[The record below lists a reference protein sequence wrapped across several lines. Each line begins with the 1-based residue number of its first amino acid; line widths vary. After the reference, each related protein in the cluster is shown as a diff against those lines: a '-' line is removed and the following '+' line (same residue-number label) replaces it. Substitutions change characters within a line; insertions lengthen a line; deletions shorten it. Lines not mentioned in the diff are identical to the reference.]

1 MQRMFIIGITGGSGS
16 GKSSIV
22 NAIAEGFDKNQLTVL
37 SQDRYYNP
45 LDHLSSEE
53 RSVRNFDHPSAF
65 DYDLLEKHLQELKK
79 GNTIPAPVYSFVKE
93 TRESETDPISPTP
106 ILLLEGILLM
116 NHPKIKSMV
125 DLWIYIDTDEDHR
138 LMRRVL
144 RDTAERGQELTKVFR
159 RYTEQVKPMH
169 QNYIEA
175 SKSEADII
183 INNNHHYDRSVQFV
197 IKAIQQ
203 MV

>member
-1 MQRMFIIGITGGSGS
+1 MFIIGITGGSGS

-45 LDHLSSEE
+45 LDHLSPKE
-53 RSVRNFDHPSAF
+53 RSVQNFDHPSAF
-65 DYDLLEKHLQELKK
+65 DYDLLEEHLYELKK

-93 TRESETDPISPTP
+93 TREPETDVISPTP

-144 RDTAERGQELTKVFR
+144 RDTSERGQELTKVFR

-203 MV
+203 MVR

>member
-1 MQRMFIIGITGGSGS
+1 MFIIGITGGSGS

-45 LDHLSSEE
+45 LDHLSPKE
-53 RSVRNFDHPSAF
+53 RSVQNFDHPSAF
-65 DYDLLEKHLQELKK
+65 DYDLLEKHLHELKK

-93 TRESETDPISPTP
+93 TREPETDVISPTP

-144 RDTAERGQELTKVFR
+144 RDTTERGQELTKVFR

-197 IKAIQQ
+197 IKAIQK
-203 MV
+203 MVR

>member
-1 MQRMFIIGITGGSGS
+1 MFIIGVTGGSGS

-22 NAIAEGFDKNQLTVL
+22 NAIAEKFDNSQLTVL

-45 LDHLSSEE
+45 LDYLSPDE
-53 RSVRNFDHPSAF
+53 RSLQNFDHPDAF
-65 DYDLLEKHLQELKK
+65 DYQLLEEHLLELKN
-79 GNTIPAPVYSFVKE
+79 GNTISTPVYSFVKE
-93 TRESETDPISPTP
+93 TREPETDSISPTP

-116 NHPKIKSMV
+116 NHQRIKSMV
-125 DLWIYIDTDEDHR
+125 DLWIYIDTDEDNR

-144 RDTAERGQELTKVFR
+144 RDTTERGQELTKIFR

-169 QNYIEA
+169 QNYIE
-175 SKSEADII
+175 SYKSEADIV
-183 INNNHHYDRSVQFV
+183 INNNNHYERSVAFV

-203 MV
+203 MVS

>member
-1 MQRMFIIGITGGSGS
+1 MFIIGITGGSGS

-22 NAIAEGFDKNQLTVL
+22 NAIAKRFNISQLTVL

-45 LDHLSSEE
+45 LDHLIPDE
-53 RSVRNFDHPSAF
+53 RSLQNFDHPNAF
-65 DYDLLEKHLQELKK
+65 DYQLLEEHLLELKK
-79 GNTIPAPVYSFVKE
+79 GNTIQAPVYSFVKE
-93 TRESETDPISPTP
+93 TREPETDPISPTP
-106 ILLLEGILLM
+106 VLLLEGILLM

-125 DLWIYIDTDEDHR
+125 DLWVYIDTDEDHR

-144 RDTAERGQELTKVFR
+144 RDTAERGQELKKVFR

-169 QNYIEA
+169 QNYIES

-183 INNNHHYDRSVQFV
+183 INNNHHYERSVAFV
-197 IKAIQQ
+197 IKAIEQ
-203 MV
+203 MVP

>member
-1 MQRMFIIGITGGSGS
+1 MFIIGITGGSGS

-22 NAIAEGFDKNQLTVL
+22 NAIAKRFDKSQLTVL

-45 LDHLSSEE
+45 LDHLSPDE
-53 RSVRNFDHPSAF
+53 RSLQNFDHPNAF
-65 DYDLLEKHLQELKK
+65 DYQLLEEHLLELKK
-79 GNTIPAPVYSFVKE
+79 GNAIQAPVYSFVKE
-93 TRESETDPISPTP
+93 TREPETDPISPTP
-106 ILLLEGILLM
+106 VLLLEGILLM

-125 DLWIYIDTDEDHR
+125 DLWVYIDTDEDHR

-144 RDTAERGQELTKVFR
+144 RDIAERGQELKKVFR

-169 QNYIEA
+169 QNYIES

-183 INNNHHYDRSVQFV
+183 INNNHHYERSVAFV
-197 IKAIQQ
+197 IKAIEQ
-203 MV
+203 MVP

>member
-1 MQRMFIIGITGGSGS
+1 MFIIGITGGSGS

-45 LDHLSSEE
+45 LDHLSPKE
-53 RSVRNFDHPSAF
+53 RSVQNFDHPSAF
-65 DYDLLEKHLQELKK
+65 DYDLLEEHLYELKK

-93 TRESETDPISPTP
+93 TREPETDLISPTP

-144 RDTAERGQELTKVFR
+144 RDTSERGQELTKVFR

-169 QNYIEA
+169 QNYIET

-197 IKAIQQ
+197 IKAIQK
-203 MV
+203 MVR

>member
-1 MQRMFIIGITGGSGS
+1 MFIIGITGGSGS

-45 LDHLSSEE
+45 LDHLSPKE
-53 RSVRNFDHPSAF
+53 RSVQNFDHPSAF
-65 DYDLLEKHLQELKK
+65 DYDLLEEHLYELKK

-93 TRESETDPISPTP
+93 TREPETDLISPTP

-144 RDTAERGQELTKVFR
+144 RDTSERGQELTKVFR

-169 QNYIEA
+169 QNYIET

-203 MV
+203 MVR

>member
-1 MQRMFIIGITGGSGS
+1 MFIIGITGGSGS

-22 NAIAEGFDKNQLTVL
+22 NAIAKGFDDHQLTVL

-45 LDHLSSEE
+45 LDHLSPEE
-53 RSVRNFDHPSAF
+53 RSVQNFDHPTAF
-65 DYDLLEKHLQELKK
+65 DYNLLEEHLDELKK
-79 GNTIPAPVYSFVKE
+79 GNTIQAPIYSFVKE

-106 ILLLEGILLM
+106 VLLLEGILLM
-116 NHPKIKSMV
+116 NHPKIKSVV

-169 QNYIEA
+169 ENYIES

-183 INNNHHYDRSVQFV
+183 INNNHHYDRSVEFV

>member
-1 MQRMFIIGITGGSGS
+1 MFIIGITGGSGS

-45 LDHLSSEE
+45 LDHLSPKE
-53 RSVRNFDHPSAF
+53 RSVQNFDHPSAF
-65 DYDLLEKHLQELKK
+65 DYDLLEKHLHELKK

-93 TRESETDPISPTP
+93 TREPETDVISPTP

-144 RDTAERGQELTKVFR
+144 RDTTERGQELTKVFR

-197 IKAIQQ
+197 IKAIQH
-203 MV
+203 MVR

>member
-1 MQRMFIIGITGGSGS
+1 MFIIGITGGSGS

-22 NAIAEGFDKNQLTVL
+22 NAIAKGFDDNQLTVL

-45 LDHLSSEE
+45 LDHLSPKE
-53 RSVRNFDHPSAF
+53 RSVQNFDHPNAF
-65 DYDLLEKHLQELKK
+65 DYNLLEEHLDELKK
-79 GNTIPAPVYSFVKE
+79 GNTIQVPIYSFVKE

-106 ILLLEGILLM
+106 VLLLEGILLM

-169 QNYIEA
+169 ENYIES

-183 INNNHHYDRSVQFV
+183 INNNHHYDRSVEFV

>member
-1 MQRMFIIGITGGSGS
+1 MFIIGITGGSGS

-45 LDHLSSEE
+45 LDHLSPKE
-53 RSVRNFDHPSAF
+53 RSVQNFDHPSAF
-65 DYDLLEKHLQELKK
+65 DYDLLEKHLHELKK

-93 TRESETDPISPTP
+93 TREPETDVISPTP

-144 RDTAERGQELTKVFR
+144 RDTTERGQELTKVFR

-169 QNYIEA
+169 QNYIET

-203 MV
+203 MVR

>member
-1 MQRMFIIGITGGSGS
+1 MFIIGITGGSGS

-45 LDHLSSEE
+45 LDHLSPKE
-53 RSVRNFDHPSAF
+53 RSVQNFDHPSAF
-65 DYDLLEKHLQELKK
+65 DYDLLEKHLHELKK
-79 GNTIPAPVYSFVKE
+79 GNTILAPVYSFVKE
-93 TRESETDPISPTP
+93 TREPETDVISPTP

-144 RDTAERGQELTKVFR
+144 RDTTERGQELTKVFR

-203 MV
+203 MVR

>member
-1 MQRMFIIGITGGSGS
+1 MFIIGITGGSGS

-22 NAIAEGFDKNQLTVL
+22 NAIAKRFDKSQLTVL
-37 SQDRYYNP
+37 SQDRYYNS
-45 LDHLSSEE
+45 LDYLSPDE
-53 RSVRNFDHPSAF
+53 RSLQNFDHPNAF
-65 DYDLLEKHLQELKK
+65 DYQLLEEHLLELKN
-79 GNTIPAPVYSFVKE
+79 GNTIQAPVYSFVKE
-93 TRESETDPISPTP
+93 TREPETDPISPTP
-106 ILLLEGILLM
+106 VLLLEGILLM

-144 RDTAERGQELTKVFR
+144 RDTTERGQELTKIFR

-169 QNYIEA
+169 QNHIE
-175 SKSEADII
+175 SCKSEADIV
-183 INNNHHYDRSVQFV
+183 INNNNHYMRSVAFV

-203 MV
+203 MVP

>member
-1 MQRMFIIGITGGSGS
+1 MFIIGITGGSGS

-22 NAIAEGFDKNQLTVL
+22 NAISEGFDKNQLTVL

-45 LDHLSSEE
+45 LDHLSPEE
-53 RSVRNFDHPSAF
+53 RSVQNFDHPSAF

-93 TRESETDPISPTP
+93 TREPETDPISPTP

-116 NHPKIKSMV
+116 NHPEIKSMV

>member
-1 MQRMFIIGITGGSGS
+1 MFIIGITGGSGS

-22 NAIAEGFDKNQLTVL
+22 NAIAKGFDDHQLTVL

-53 RSVRNFDHPSAF
+53 RSVQNFDHPNAF
-65 DYDLLEKHLQELKK
+65 DYNLLEEHLDELKK
-79 GNTIPAPVYSFVKE
+79 GNTIQAPIYSFVKE

-106 ILLLEGILLM
+106 VLLLEGILLM
-116 NHPKIKSMV
+116 NHPKIKSVV

-169 QNYIEA
+169 ENYIES

-183 INNNHHYDRSVQFV
+183 INNNHHYDRSVEFV

>member
-1 MQRMFIIGITGGSGS
+1 MFIIGVTGGSGS

-22 NAIAEGFDKNQLTVL
+22 NAIAEKFDNSQLTVL

-45 LDHLSSEE
+45 LDYLSPDE
-53 RSVRNFDHPSAF
+53 RSLQNFDHPDAF
-65 DYDLLEKHLQELKK
+65 DYQLLEEHLLELKN
-79 GNTIPAPVYSFVKE
+79 GNTISTPVYSFVKE
-93 TRESETDPISPTP
+93 TREPETDSISPTP

-116 NHPKIKSMV
+116 NHQRIKSMV
-125 DLWIYIDTDEDHR
+125 DLWIYIDTDEDNR

-144 RDTAERGQELTKVFR
+144 RDTTERGQELTKIFR

-169 QNYIEA
+169 QNYIE
-175 SKSEADII
+175 SYKSEADIV
-183 INNNHHYDRSVQFV
+183 INNNNHYERSVAFV

-203 MV
+203 MVP

>member
-1 MQRMFIIGITGGSGS
+1 MFIIGITGGSGS

-45 LDHLSSEE
+45 LDHLSPKE
-53 RSVRNFDHPSAF
+53 RSVQNFDHPSAF
-65 DYDLLEKHLQELKK
+65 DYDLLEEHLHELKK

-93 TRESETDPISPTP
+93 TREPETDLISPTP

-144 RDTAERGQELTKVFR
+144 RDTTERGQELTKVFR

-169 QNYIEA
+169 QNYIET

>member
-1 MQRMFIIGITGGSGS
+1 MFIIGITGGSGS

-22 NAIAEGFDKNQLTVL
+22 NAIAKGFDDNQLTVL

-45 LDHLSSEE
+45 LDHLSPKE
-53 RSVRNFDHPSAF
+53 RSVQNFDHPNAF
-65 DYDLLEKHLQELKK
+65 DYNLLEEHLDELKK
-79 GNTIPAPVYSFVKE
+79 GNTIQAPIYSFVKE

-106 ILLLEGILLM
+106 VLLLEGILLM
-116 NHPKIKSMV
+116 NHPKIKSVV

-169 QNYIEA
+169 ENYIES

-183 INNNHHYDRSVQFV
+183 INNNHHYDRSVEFV
-197 IKAIQQ
+197 IRAIQQ

>member
-1 MQRMFIIGITGGSGS
+1 MFIIGITGGSGS

-22 NAIAEGFDKNQLTVL
+22 NAIAKRFDKSQLTVL

-45 LDHLSSEE
+45 LDHLSRDE
-53 RSVRNFDHPSAF
+53 RSLQNFDHPNAF
-65 DYDLLEKHLQELKK
+65 DYQLLEEHLLELKK
-79 GNTIPAPVYSFVKE
+79 GNTIQAPVYSFVKE
-93 TRESETDPISPTP
+93 TREPETDPISPTP
-106 ILLLEGILLM
+106 VLLLEGILLM

-125 DLWIYIDTDEDHR
+125 DLWVYIDTDEDHR

-144 RDTAERGQELTKVFR
+144 RDTAERGQELKKVFR

-169 QNYIEA
+169 QNYIES

-183 INNNHHYDRSVQFV
+183 INNNHHYERSVAFV
-197 IKAIQQ
+197 IKAIEQ
-203 MV
+203 MVP

>member
-1 MQRMFIIGITGGSGS
+1 MFIIGITGGSGS

-45 LDHLSSEE
+45 LDHLSPKE
-53 RSVRNFDHPSAF
+53 RSVQNFDHPSAF
-65 DYDLLEKHLQELKK
+65 DYGLLEEHLHELKK

-93 TRESETDPISPTP
+93 TREPETDLISPTP

-144 RDTAERGQELTKVFR
+144 RDTSERGQELTKVFR

-169 QNYIEA
+169 QNYIET

-203 MV
+203 MVR

>member
-1 MQRMFIIGITGGSGS
+1 MFIIGITGGSGS

-45 LDHLSSEE
+45 LDHLSPKE
-53 RSVRNFDHPSAF
+53 RSVQNFDHPSAF
-65 DYDLLEKHLQELKK
+65 DYDLLEEHLHELKK

-93 TRESETDPISPTP
+93 TREPETDLISPTP

-144 RDTAERGQELTKVFR
+144 RDTSERGQELTKVFR

-169 QNYIEA
+169 QNYIET

-203 MV
+203 MVR

>member
-1 MQRMFIIGITGGSGS
+1 MFIIGITGGSGS

-22 NAIAEGFDKNQLTVL
+22 NSIAEGFDKNQLTVL
-37 SQDRYYNP
+37 SQDRYYNS

-53 RSVRNFDHPSAF
+53 RSLQNFDHPNAF

-79 GNTIPAPVYSFVKE
+79 GNTIPAPLYSFVKE
-93 TRESETDPISPTP
+93 TREPETDQISPTP

-116 NHPKIKSMV
+116 NHQKIKSMV

-169 QNYIEA
+169 QNYIES

-203 MV
+203 MVL

>member
-1 MQRMFIIGITGGSGS
+1 MFIIGITGGSGS

-45 LDHLSSEE
+45 LDHLSPKE
-53 RSVRNFDHPSAF
+53 RSVQNFDHPSAF
-65 DYDLLEKHLQELKK
+65 DYDLLEKHLHELKK

-93 TRESETDPISPTP
+93 TREPETDVISPTP

-144 RDTAERGQELTKVFR
+144 RDTSERGQELTKVFR

-169 QNYIEA
+169 QNYIET

-203 MV
+203 MVR

>member
-1 MQRMFIIGITGGSGS
+1 MFIIGITGGSGS

-22 NAIAEGFDKNQLTVL
+22 NAIAKRFDKSQLTVL

-45 LDHLSSEE
+45 LDHLSRDE
-53 RSVRNFDHPSAF
+53 RSLQNFDHPNAF
-65 DYDLLEKHLQELKK
+65 DYQLLEEHLQELKK
-79 GNTIPAPVYSFVKE
+79 GNTIQAPVYSFVKE
-93 TRESETDPISPTP
+93 TREPETDPISPTP
-106 ILLLEGILLM
+106 VLLLEGILLM

-125 DLWIYIDTDEDHR
+125 DLWVYIDTDEDHR

-144 RDTAERGQELTKVFR
+144 RDTAERGQELKKVFR

-169 QNYIEA
+169 QNYIES

-183 INNNHHYDRSVQFV
+183 INNNHHYERSVAFV
-197 IKAIQQ
+197 IKAIEQ
-203 MV
+203 MVP

>member
-1 MQRMFIIGITGGSGS
+1 MFIIGVTGGSGS

-22 NAIAEGFDKNQLTVL
+22 NAIAEKFDNSQLTVL

-45 LDHLSSEE
+45 LDYLSPDE
-53 RSVRNFDHPSAF
+53 RSLQNFDHPDAF
-65 DYDLLEKHLQELKK
+65 DYQLLEEHLLELKN
-79 GNTIPAPVYSFVKE
+79 GNTISTPIYSFVKE
-93 TRESETDPISPTP
+93 TREPETDSISPTP

-116 NHPKIKSMV
+116 NHQRIKSMV
-125 DLWIYIDTDEDHR
+125 DLWIYIDTDEDNR

-144 RDTAERGQELTKVFR
+144 RDTTERGQELTKIFR

-169 QNYIEA
+169 QNYIE
-175 SKSEADII
+175 SYKSEADIV
-183 INNNHHYDRSVQFV
+183 INNNNHYERSVAFV

-203 MV
+203 MVP

>member
-1 MQRMFIIGITGGSGS
+1 MFIIGITGGSGS

-45 LDHLSSEE
+45 LDHLSSDE
-53 RSVRNFDHPSAF
+53 RSVQNFDHPSAF

-93 TRESETDPISPTP
+93 TREPETDLISPTP

-116 NHPKIKSMV
+116 NHSKIKSMV